1 METVLSY
8 AYVNVSVRK
17 HCLSKKITAH
27 VMSAAISDLLDKL
40 EFKSF
45 FIWSIMRIFGIIF
58 PKCLYTIFS
67 NLLITLQPLPVYYF
81 FKNFLRF
88 FARKLIALST
98 KINAM
103 VLCALKQKTPF
114 DAASIMFCAAAT

>member
-40 EFKSF
+40 EYV
-45 FIWSIMRIFGIIF
+45 SII
-58 PKCLYTIFS
+58 
-67 NLLITLQPLPVYYF
+67 V
-81 FKNFLRF
+81 
-88 FARKLIALST
+88 
-98 KINAM
+98 
-103 VLCALKQKTPF
+103 
-114 DAASIMFCAAAT
+114 

>member
-40 EFKSF
+40 EFIYQISF
-45 FIWSIMRIFGIIF
+45 GHII
-58 PKCLYTIFS
+58 LNQANHNS
-67 NLLITLQPLPVYYF
+67 
-81 FKNFLRF
+81 
-88 FARKLIALST
+88 
-98 KINAM
+98 
-103 VLCALKQKTPF
+103 
-114 DAASIMFCAAAT
+114 